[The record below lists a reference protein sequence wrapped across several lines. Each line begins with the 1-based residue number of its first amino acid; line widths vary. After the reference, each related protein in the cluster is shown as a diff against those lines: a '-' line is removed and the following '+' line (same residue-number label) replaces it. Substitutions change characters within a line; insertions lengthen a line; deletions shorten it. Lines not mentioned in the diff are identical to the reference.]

1 MANKLDKILYS
12 DIAPDGRHLDKRQ
25 VRTKHAIITALMD
38 LLLEKNLD
46 KISITELSRKAEI
59 DRTTF
64 YLHYKSVEEIYDEV
78 RNAIT
83 TAINELVAEYIK
95 TGVMIMRDP
104 YQLISSFNETISED
118 LDFFR
123 KAVKSGAFS
132 DLICVIKKSVY
143 EALADAYTS
152 EKDPMN
158 EKKDIVLS
166 YLSAAAVENY
176 IHWLGSD
183 SSLSLDEYSRLLGKL
198 LITGVI
204 GIRDDIFRSFS

>member
-95 TGVMIMRDP
+95 TGVMIMR
-104 YQLISSFNETISED
+104 
-118 LDFFR
+118 
-123 KAVKSGAFS
+123 
-132 DLICVIKKSVY
+132 SVS
-143 EALADAYTS
+143 AYF
-152 EKDPMN
+152 
-158 EKKDIVLS
+158 VLQ
-166 YLSAAAVENY
+166 
-176 IHWLGSD
+176 
-183 SSLSLDEYSRLLGKL
+183 
-198 LITGVI
+198 
-204 GIRDDIFRSFS
+204 RDNKRRS